1 MKQIFFILMLLPLL
15 PGCNPQPDIDDA
27 TMLDGTQIN
36 DLSLFQP
43 EKYLVSL
50 AIPNPTEQQKNT
62 PVLIAAHG
70 YSATTFEWD
79 ELREFADQDGTFL
92 VSQVLL
98 GGHGRDFADFK
109 AARWQDWQSAIR
121 DEYLRL
127 KQAGFKN
134 ISLAG
139 SSTGA
144 PLIVQL
150 FTNGFFEEN
159 GAPNEIFLIDPI
171 VVSSNKLLVL
181 ADLVGPVLGYTTTDL
196 DEGEKGKWYVYRPQ
210 ESLRQLMSLID
221 LTRRDLEKGIRLTTG
236 TRLKI
241 YKTETDLT
249 ADPVSAVLLHK
260 GLRTA
265 TGAKVDVE
273 MIPSS
278 LHVFTRLRG
287 RDHFTPQDVA
297 HQQAAFK
304 EMKERVR
311 DNG

>member
-1 MKQIFFILMLLPLL
+1 MIRKIISYLPLL
-15 PGCNPQPDIDDA
+15 MLAACNPQPDIDDA

-36 DLSLFQP
+36 DLSLYNP
-43 EKYLVSL
+43 EDYLVSL
-50 AIPNPTEQQKNT
+50 ALPNPTEAQKNT

-70 YSATTFEWD
+70 YSASTFEWD
-79 ELREFADQDGTFL
+79 ELQEFARQDGSFL

-109 AARWQDWQSAIR
+109 AARWQDWQSSIR
-121 DEYLRL
+121 DEYRRLRA
-127 KQAGFKN
+127 AGFRN

-144 PLIVQL
+144 PLIVHL
-150 FTNGFFEEN
+150 FTNGFFEAN
-159 GAPNEIFLIDPI
+159 GAPNEVFLIDPI
-171 VVSSNKLLVL
+171 VVSGNKTLVL
-181 ADLVGPVLGYTTTDL
+181 VDLLGPVLGYTTTDL

-210 ESLRQLMSLID
+210 ESLRQLMALID
-221 LTRRDLEKGIRLTTG
+221 LTRRNLEKGITLTPG

-241 YKTETDLT
+241 FKSEIDRT
-249 ADPVSAVLLHK
+249 ADPVSAVMLHK

-273 MIPSS
+273 MIPSD

-287 RDHFTPQDVA
+287 RDRITPENRTQ
-297 HQQAAFK
+297 QQAAFNEIK
-304 EMKERVR
+304 NRVIS
-311 DNG
+311 D

>member
-1 MKQIFFILMLLPLL
+1 MIRKIISYLPLL
-15 PGCNPQPDIDDA
+15 MLAACNPQPDIDDA

-36 DLSLFQP
+36 DLSLYNP
-43 EKYLVSL
+43 EDYMVSL
-50 AIPNPTEQQKNT
+50 ALPNPTEAQKNT

-70 YSATTFEWD
+70 YSASTFEWD
-79 ELREFADQDGTFL
+79 ELQEFARQDGSFL

-109 AARWQDWQSAIR
+109 AARWQDWQSSIR
-121 DEYLRL
+121 DEYRRLRA
-127 KQAGFKN
+127 AGFRN

-144 PLIVQL
+144 PLIVHL
-150 FTNGFFEEN
+150 FTNGFFEAN
-159 GAPNEIFLIDPI
+159 GAPNEVFLIDPI
-171 VVSSNKLLVL
+171 VVSGNKTLVL
-181 ADLVGPVLGYTTTDL
+181 VDLLGPVLGYTTTDL

-210 ESLRQLMSLID
+210 ESLRQLMALID
-221 LTRRDLEKGIRLTTG
+221 LTRRNLEKGITLTPG

-241 YKTETDLT
+241 FKSEIDRT
-249 ADPVSAVLLHK
+249 ADPVSAVMLHK

-273 MIPSS
+273 MIPSD

-287 RDHFTPQDVA
+287 RDRITPENRTQ
-297 HQQAAFK
+297 QQAAFNEIK
-304 EMKERVR
+304 NRVIS
-311 DNG
+311 D

>member
-1 MKQIFFILMLLPLL
+1 MLKKIFLFLSVLMLAA
-15 PGCNPQPDIDDA
+15 CNPQPDIDDA

-36 DLSLFQP
+36 DLSLYNP
-43 EKYLVSL
+43 ANYLVSL
-50 AIPNPTEQQKNT
+50 AIPNPTEAQKNM

-70 YSATTFEWD
+70 YSASTFEWD
-79 ELREFADQDGTFL
+79 ELQEFARKDGSFL

-109 AARWQDWQSAIR
+109 AARWQDWQSSVR
-121 DEYLRL
+121 DEYRRLRE
-127 KQAGFKN
+127 AGFRN

-144 PLIVQL
+144 PLIVDL
-150 FTNGFFEEN
+150 FTNGFFEVN
-159 GAPNEIFLIDPI
+159 GSPNEVFLIDPI
-171 VVSSNKLLVL
+171 VVSGNKTLVL
-181 ADLVGPVLGYTTTDL
+181 VDLLGPVLGYTTTDL

-210 ESLRQLMSLID
+210 ESLRQLMALID
-221 LTRRDLEKGIRLTTG
+221 LTRRNLEKGITLTPG

-241 YKTETDLT
+241 YKSEIDRT

-265 TGAKVDVE
+265 SGNKVDVE
-273 MIPSS
+273 MIPSD

-287 RDHFTPQDVA
+287 RDHITPKNEE
-297 HQQAAFK
+297 QQLAVFNEIKSKIAIY
-304 EMKERVR
+304 
-311 DNG
+311 